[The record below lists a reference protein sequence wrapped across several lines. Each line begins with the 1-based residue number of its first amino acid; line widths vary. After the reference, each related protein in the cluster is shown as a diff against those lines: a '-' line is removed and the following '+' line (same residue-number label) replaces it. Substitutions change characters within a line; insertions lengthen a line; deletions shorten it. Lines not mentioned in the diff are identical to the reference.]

1 MRTQLAGAGPHV
13 ARASMMRVQTTNST
27 GFATSSASA
36 RRAGGGTFTVGT
48 ADAPRSSAGIATPR
62 GIGGIDAL
70 LALQAV
76 DDIGE
81 RRRRAVRRGRTAL
94 DALDA
99 LKVGLLSGTLDAAAL
114 AKLKAVT
121 KQADAPLNDAQLDGI
136 LAEIELRAEVE
147 LAKFER
153 AEAAAGRT

>member
-1 MRTQLAGAGPHV
+1 
-13 ARASMMRVQTTNST
+13 MMRVHTTNST
-27 GFATSSASA
+27 GFATSSAFA
-36 RRAGGGTFTVGT
+36 RRAGSGTFTVGT
-48 ADAPRSSAGIATPR
+48 GDAARSPAGIAAPR

-81 RRRRAVRRGRTAL
+81 RRRRAVGRGRTTL

-121 KQADAPLNDAQLDGI
+121 KEGGTPLDDARLDGI

-153 AEAAAGRT
+153 AEAAVKRT

>member
-13 ARASMMRVQTTNST
+13 ARASMMRVQTTNPT

-48 ADAPRSSAGIATPR
+48 ADAPRSSAGIAAPR

-76 DDIGE
+76 DDVGE
-81 RRRRAVRRGRTAL
+81 RRRRAVRRGRSAL

-99 LKVGLLSGTLDAAAL
+99 LKVSLLAGTIDASAL
-114 AKLKAVT
+114 GKLKGGA
-121 KQADAPLNDAQLDGI
+121 AEARDISGDPQLDGI

-153 AEAAAGRT
+153 AEAAGKRT